1 MSELVVIVIK
11 KKFLVLIGVFAI
23 LLLLVMGYM
32 GIYFQLIFYYY
43 GKILGFTDERTKVE
57 YLGKIFL

>member
-11 KKFLVLIGVFAI
+11 KKFFVLIGVFAI

-43 GKILGFTDERTKVE
+43 GKILGLKERR
-57 YLGKIFL
+57 